1 MENKL
6 DLKGLIP
13 SGNELRVLLNSKHI
27 SEGEINN
34 TLKNKGIFCGDS
46 DKIFSVPLLVATLL
60 TSNEYSNIIDK
71 SIARNLKPK
80 SKISKLELSNEGAN
94 WKEPL
99 KNLFF
104 SDFDIFRDIPNI
116 EINTKPKLIFI
127 GNNKAKIQYEIKR
140 KDFSKDFLN
149 RELDFYGEI
158 IIEKQNDGISLESIY
173 THTSGE
179 TELINRRLGV
189 AIAKEL
195 KQSGVT
201 KSDVE
206 ERITFDSF
214 QDIERVRFFK
224 RLTGGLGEYLK
235 LDNVNEIVISREGS
249 ETPLPNDPKVSWM
262 NDTVTLM
269 KIDGNRLHNIFL
281 MSDEI
286 YYKYYYIHNM
296 LVTYKYSGASSS
308 GILKIC
314 FFFSSSSRKKLSLI
328 KMLNLLF

>member
-34 TLKNKGIFCGDS
+34 TLKNKGVFCGDS

-104 SDFDIFRDIPNI
+104 SDFDIFQDIPNI

>member
-34 TLKNKGIFCGDS
+34 TLKNKGVFCGNG

-80 SKISKLELSNEGAN
+80 SKISKLELSNEDAN

-99 KNLFF
+99 KNLFS
-104 SDFDIFRDIPNI
+104 SDFDIFQDIPNI
-116 EINTKPKLIFI
+116 EINTKPKLTFI
-127 GNNKAKIQYEIKR
+127 GANKAKIQYEIKR

-149 RELDFYGEI
+149 RELDFSGEI

-173 THTSGE
+173 THTSSE
-179 TELINRRLGV
+179 TELINRRLGI

-195 KQSGVT
+195 RQSGVT
-201 KSDVE
+201 NSDVE

-214 QDIERVRFFK
+214 KDIERVKFFK

-249 ETPLPNDPKVSWM
+249 KTLLPNDPKVSWM
-262 NDTVTLM
+262 NNTVTLM
-269 KIDGNRLHNIFL
+269 KIDGNRLHDIFL

-296 LVTYKYSGASSS
+296 LVTYKYSGASNS
-308 GILKIC
+308 GTLKIC
-314 FFFSSSSRKKLSLI
+314 FFFSSSSRKKLFSI
-328 KMLNLLF
+328 NHI